1 VTSCGLRPVRM
12 PQRVNNCGI
21 GPRHAAC
28 GIGPRHQASASARG
42 MRHAASGLGIRPGI
56 RQDCCMGRITVIGE
70 AVADAFVEP
79 SAGRTLT
86 LRVHPGGGPA
96 NIAVGLARLGTPTR
110 FLGRFSGGVFGTLLR
125 EHLAASGV
133 DLSAAVP
140 AAQPATLAVAAL
152 DAAGQASY
160 EFYVDGTA
168 DWQWT
173 EAELLTGL
181 DGADGADAVHTGS
194 LALVIDPGGHA
205 IEQALDRIRPHATIS
220 IDPNV
225 RPSIVAPEV
234 YADRL
239 PRWFALA
246 DIFRLST
253 DDLEYLVPGA
263 SIADA
268 CDRWHDL
275 GVRLVVVTRGG
286 DGAVA
291 SLGGE
296 RVSVPA
302 VAVTTVD
309 TVGAGDAF
317 TAGLLHRLHA
327 ARRLGGRLDGLTL
340 DEVAD
345 AIEFGALVAART
357 CAVPGADP
365 PWAAT
370 LG

>member
-1 VTSCGLRPVRM
+1 M
-12 PQRVNNCGI
+12 
-21 GPRHAAC
+21 A
-28 GIGPRHQASASARG
+28 
-42 MRHAASGLGIRPGI
+42 
-56 RQDCCMGRITVIGE
+56 ITVIGE

-79 SAGRTLT
+79 GTGAGEPLT
-86 LRVHPGGGPA
+86 LRVYPGGGPA
-96 NIAVGLARLGTPTR
+96 NTAVGLARLGTPTR

-125 EHLAASGV
+125 DHLATSGV

-140 AAQPATLAVAAL
+140 ATQPATLAVAAL

-173 EAELLTGL
+173 EAELLDAL
-181 DGADGADAVHTGS
+181 DGVYAVHTGS
-194 LALVIDPGGHA
+194 LALAVDPGGHA
-205 IEQALDRIRPHATIS
+205 IEQALRRVRPHATIS

-225 RPSIVAPEV
+225 RPSIVAPDV

-246 DIFRLST
+246 DIFRLSV
-253 DDLEYLVPGA
+253 DDLAYLAPGTD
-263 SIADA
+263 IADA

-275 GVRLVVVTRGG
+275 GVRLVVVTRGA

-291 SLGGE
+291 SLDGE

-302 VAVTTVD
+302 IPVTTVD

-317 TAGLLHRLHA
+317 TAGLLHRLDG
-327 ARRLGGRLDGLTL
+327 ARRLGGRLDGLTI
-340 DEVAD
+340 DEVAS
-345 AIEFGALVAART
+345 AIEFGVLVAART

-365 PWAAT
+365 PWADALADS

>member
-1 VTSCGLRPVRM
+1 
-12 PQRVNNCGI
+12 
-21 GPRHAAC
+21 
-28 GIGPRHQASASARG
+28 
-42 MRHAASGLGIRPGI
+42 
-56 RQDCCMGRITVIGE
+56 MGVITVIGE

-79 SAGRTLT
+79 ASRAGRGRAAAGEPARSDSGNPTLA
-86 LRVHPGGGPA
+86 LRVYPGGGPA
-96 NIAVGLARLGTPTR
+96 NTAVGLARLGTPTR
-110 FLGRFSGGVFGTLLR
+110 FLGRLSGGVFGTLLR

-140 AAQPATLAVAAL
+140 ATQPATLAVAAL
-152 DAAGQASY
+152 DPAGQASY

-173 EAELLTGL
+173 EAELHGGL
-181 DGADGADAVHTGS
+181 AGAYAVHTGS
-194 LALVIDPGGHA
+194 LALALDPGGHA
-205 IEQALDRIRPHATIS
+205 IERALGRIRPHATIS

-234 YADRL
+234 YLDRL

-253 DDLEYLVPGA
+253 DDLGHLAPGT

-275 GVRLVVVTRGG
+275 GVRLVVVTQGG
-286 DGAVA
+286 DGAIA
-291 SLGGE
+291 SLDGE
-296 RVSVPA
+296 RLSVPA
-302 VAVTTVD
+302 VPVTTVD

-327 ARRLGGRLDGLTL
+327 ARRLGGRLDGLTIG
-340 DEVAD
+340 EVAG

-365 PWAAT
+365 PWAHS
-370 LG
+370 LVGG

>member
-1 VTSCGLRPVRM
+1 
-12 PQRVNNCGI
+12 
-21 GPRHAAC
+21 
-28 GIGPRHQASASARG
+28 
-42 MRHAASGLGIRPGI
+42 
-56 RQDCCMGRITVIGE
+56 MGVITVIGE

-79 SAGRTLT
+79 ATDTGTLL
-86 LRVHPGGGPA
+86 LRVYPGGGPA
-96 NIAVGLARLGTPTR
+96 NTAVGLARLGTPTR
-110 FLGRFSGGVFGTLLR
+110 FLGRLSGGVFGALLR
-125 EHLAASGV
+125 QHLAASGV
-133 DLSAAVP
+133 DISAAVP
-140 AAQPATLAVAAL
+140 ATQPATLAVAAL
-152 DAAGQASY
+152 DPAGQASY

-173 EAELLTGL
+173 EAELLDGL
-181 DGADGADAVHTGS
+181 DVASAVHTGS
-194 LALVIDPGGHA
+194 LALVLDPGAHA
-205 IEQALDRIRPHATIS
+205 IEQALRRVRPHATIS

-225 RPSIVAPEV
+225 RPSIVAPDA
-234 YADRL
+234 YGDRL

-246 DIFRLST
+246 DIFRLSA
-253 DDLEYLVPGA
+253 DDLAHLAPGT
-263 SIADA
+263 SIVDA